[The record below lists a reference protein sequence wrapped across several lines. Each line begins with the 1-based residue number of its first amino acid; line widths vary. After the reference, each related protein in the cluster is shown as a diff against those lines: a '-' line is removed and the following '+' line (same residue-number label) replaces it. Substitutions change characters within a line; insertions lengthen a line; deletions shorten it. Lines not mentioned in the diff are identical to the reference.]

1 MWYFFSVLQEAAL
14 RTYHISDD
22 PANYYLAEVTDKG
35 SYSYNQFVFLR
46 LSFLTVKTKQGKVV
60 DNTLEYVISVKVR
73 SHFALAVAA
82 KKTRINWLQK
92 RGYPTSYAYH
102 SLSIAVVFAEG
113 GEQSINSE
121 LPLRTQLLSQ
131 DGKRPS
137 IFLRY
142 KEKDPDRGYIR
153 IYPGSQR

>member
-1 MWYFFSVLQEAAL
+1 MILQIITWLKSPTKVRVVA
-14 RTYHISDD
+14 ISFC
-22 PANYYLAEVTDKG
+22 LW
-35 SYSYNQFVFLR
+35 SIFLNR
-46 LSFLTVKTKQGKVV
+46 KNESRKV
-60 DNTLEYVISVKVR
+60 DNTLEYIR
-73 SHFALAVAA
+73 SHFVFALSV
-82 KKTRINWLQK
+82 KNNHTKILQK
-92 RGYPTSYAYH
+92 VGSSSIFVEHPISGVYY
-102 SLSIAVVFAEG
+102 LSHIFVAFVEG

>member
-1 MWYFFSVLQEAAL
+1 MWNFFSVLQEAAL

-82 KKTRINWLQK
+82 KKKTHKLIAK
-92 RGYPTSYAYH
+92 DCTSYAYH

>member
-60 DNTLEYVISVKVR
+60 DNTLEYVI
-73 SHFALAVAA
+73 
-82 KKTRINWLQK
+82 NWLQK
-92 RGYPTSYAYH
+92 RGYPTIYAYH
-102 SLSIAVVFAEG
+102 SLSIVVVFAEG